1 MEEAGAICDGG
12 SVPTSVNKLQPAG
25 MQFDCGYLSP
35 YFVTD
40 HERMEVAFENAYI
53 LIHEKK
59 LSSRSDLIPLLD
71 QVTKSGKPLL
81 IIAED
86 IEGEALATLVVGKL
100 RSTLQVCAVRTP
112 GLGNR
117 RKAMLQYLAILTGGR
132 AITEDLDVKLKNIQI
147 SDLGWARKI
156 TVSKSNTVVE
166 GRTEDHKVF
175 FQPNIGTRTA
185 YTSLAYSSH
194 TQIIRSTAWNPI
206 SLSTH
211 QIAFSF
217 ASILTAMK

>member
-12 SVPTSVNKLQPAG
+12 SVPTSVNKLQPAD

-81 IIAED
+81 I
-86 IEGEALATLVVGKL
+86 
-100 RSTLQVCAVRTP
+100 
-112 GLGNR
+112 
-117 RKAMLQYLAILTGGR
+117 GG
-132 AITEDLDVKLKNIQI
+132 
-147 SDLGWARKI
+147 G
-156 TVSKSNTVVE
+156 
-166 GRTEDHKVF
+166 
-175 FQPNIGTRTA
+175 
-185 YTSLAYSSH
+185 Y
-194 TQIIRSTAWNPI
+194 
-206 SLSTH
+206 
-211 QIAFSF
+211 
-217 ASILTAMK
+217 